1 MSAGLQALR
10 VALIDD
16 EPLARLGL
24 RARLADHPGFECV
37 AEFGD
42 GASAREG
49 LPAARPDL
57 LIVDVQMPGLSGLDL
72 LALWPATERPLAILH
87 TAHAQH
93 ALRAFELQVVDY
105 LLKPLDEERLAEALG
120 RARAAWRAR
129 ALGLSGAPAAK
140 RQRFELRVGRQLHFV
155 DDEAVAW
162 IEAAGDY
169 AELHCL
175 DGRLLLLR
183 ESLNRLAERLDP
195 QRFLRVH
202 RSAIVRLDQVAA
214 LRPMSNRDA
223 LLQLRDGSLLRASR
237 NHVPQLMAHLRD
249 TGSATPP
256 HG

>member
-1 MSAGLQALR
+1 MQTLR
-10 VALIDD
+10 VVLIDD

-24 RARLADHPGFECV
+24 RARLADHAGFVCV

-49 LPAARPDL
+49 LAAARPDL

-72 LALWPATERPLAILH
+72 LAQWPAAERPLAILH

-129 ALGLSGAPAAK
+129 ALGLTDGPAAR
-140 RQRFELRVGRQLHFV
+140 RQRFELRVGRQLLFV
-155 DDEAVAW
+155 EDEELAW

-175 DGRLLLLR
+175 DGRRLLLR

-195 QRFLRVH
+195 ERFLRVH

-214 LRPMSNRDA
+214 LRPLSNRDA
-223 LLQLRDGSLLRASR
+223 MLQLRDGRVLRASR
-237 NHVPQLMAHLRD
+237 NHVPLLMQRLRD
-249 TGSATPP
+249 TGSAPPP

>member
-1 MSAGLQALR
+1 MQILR

-24 RARLADHPGFECV
+24 RARLAAHPGFACV

-42 GASAREG
+42 GASARQG
-49 LPAARPDL
+49 LPAVQPDL

-72 LALWPATERPLAILH
+72 LALWPAAQRPLAILH

-93 ALRAFELQVVDY
+93 ALRAYELQVVDY
-105 LLKPLDEERLAEALG
+105 LLKPLDEARLAEALG
-120 RARAAWRAR
+120 RARTAWRAR
-129 ALGLSGAPAAK
+129 ALGLSAAPAAR

-155 DDEAVAW
+155 DDGEVAW

-175 DGRLLLLR
+175 DGRHLLLR
-183 ESLNRLAERLDP
+183 ESLSHLAERLDP
-195 QRFLRVH
+195 ERFVRVH
-202 RSAIVRLDQVAA
+202 RSAIVRLDQVAT
-214 LRPMSNRDA
+214 LRPLSNRDA
-223 LLQLRDGSLLRASR
+223 LLQLRDGSLVRASR
-237 NHVPQLMAHLRD
+237 NHVARLLEQLRD
-249 TGSATPP
+249 TGSATSP

>member
-1 MSAGLQALR
+1 MQTLR

-24 RARLADHPGFECV
+24 RARLAEHPGFECV

-42 GASAREG
+42 GASARAG
-49 LPAARPDL
+49 LADARPDL
-57 LIVDVQMPGLSGLDL
+57 LIVDVQMPGFSGLDL
-72 LALWPATERPLAILH
+72 LALWPAPERPLALLH

-105 LLKPLDEERLAEALG
+105 LLKPLDDERLAEALG
-120 RARAAWRAR
+120 RARAAWQAR
-129 ALGLSGAPAAK
+129 ALGLGGAPAAT
-140 RQRFELRVGRQLHFV
+140 RQRFELRAGRQRLFV
-155 DDEAVAW
+155 DDEALAW

-175 DGRLLLLR
+175 DGRCLLLR

-195 QRFLRVH
+195 QRFVRVH

-223 LLQLRDGSLLRASR
+223 LLQLLGGQVLRASR
-237 NHVPQLMAHLRD
+237 SHVPMLLERLRS
-249 TGSATPP
+249 TGSATRP
-256 HG
+256 GG

>member
-1 MSAGLQALR
+1 MHTLR

-24 RARLADHPGFECV
+24 RARLADHPGFDCV

-42 GASAREG
+42 GASARAG
-49 LPAARPDL
+49 LAAARPDL
-57 LIVDVQMPGLSGLDL
+57 LIVDVQMPALSGLDL
-72 LALWPATERPLAILH
+72 LALWPVAERPLAILH

-105 LLKPLDEERLAEALG
+105 LLKPLDEGRLAEALG
-120 RARAAWRAR
+120 RARAAWQAR
-129 ALGLSGAPAAK
+129 AMGLSAAPAAR
-140 RQRFELRVGRQLHFV
+140 RQRFEVRVGRQLQFV
-155 DDEAVAW
+155 EDEELGW

-175 DGRLLLLR
+175 DGRRLLLR
-183 ESLNRLAERLDP
+183 ESLSRLAERLDP

-214 LRPMSNRDA
+214 LRPLSNRDA
-223 LLQLRDGSLLRASR
+223 LLQLHDGSLLRASR
-237 NHVPQLMAHLRD
+237 NHVPQLMERLRG
-249 TGSATPP
+249 TGSATAA

>member
-1 MSAGLQALR
+1 MQTLR

-24 RARLADHPGFECV
+24 RARLAHHPGFECV
-37 AEFGD
+37 AEFDSGD
-42 GASAREG
+42 SARRG
-49 LPAARPDL
+49 LAAARPDL
-57 LIVDVQMPGLSGLDL
+57 LIVDVQMPGLTGLEL
-72 LALWPATERPLAILH
+72 LAQWPAAERPLAVLH

-129 ALGLSGAPAAK
+129 ALGVDAAPAAR
-140 RQRFELRVGRQLHFV
+140 RQRFEVRVGRQLQFV
-155 DDEAVAW
+155 EDEELVCV
-162 IEAAGDY
+162 EAAGDY

-175 DGRLLLLR
+175 DGRCLLLR
-183 ESLNRLAERLDP
+183 ESLSRLAECLDP

-214 LRPMSNRDA
+214 LRPLSNRDA
-223 LLQLRDGSLLRASR
+223 LLQLRDGRLLRASR
-237 NHVPQLMAHLRD
+237 QHVPLLMQRLRG
-249 TGSATPP
+249 TGSATAS

>member
-1 MSAGLQALR
+1 MQNLR

-42 GASAREG
+42 GESARQG
-49 LPAARPDL
+49 LAATRPDL
-57 LIVDVQMPGLSGLDL
+57 LIVDVQMPGLSGLEL

-129 ALGLSGAPAAK
+129 ALGLSEATAAK
-140 RQRFELRVGRQLHFV
+140 RQRFELRMGQRLVYV
-155 DDEAVAW
+155 DDTELASV
-162 IEAAGDY
+162 EAAGDY
-169 AELHCL
+169 VELQCL
-175 DGRLLLLR
+175 DGRRLLLR
-183 ESLNRLAERLDP
+183 ESLGRLAERLDP
-195 QRFLRVH
+195 ARFVRVH
-202 RSAIVRLDQVAA
+202 RSALVRLDQVAA
-214 LRPMSNRDA
+214 LRPLSNRDA
-223 LLQLRDGSLLRASR
+223 LLQLRDGRLLRASR
-237 NHVPQLMAHLRD
+237 NHVPQLMERLRD
-249 TGSATPP
+249 TGSATIE